1 MWNGEET
8 YLKTPKSVSL
18 ILMSSRVVRNF
29 TSLKSVNIFSLICV
43 VPPCRHTNCTVPRRN
58 YTLNFSEN
66 VFTFI
71 LFGSTLLSN
80 SFFFIATKTIFAC
93 IVIFVPKTCY
103 VAQNDKQ
110 FLLSWL
116 SNWYLICWAFHNCL
130 RVKYTHSAVVSV
142 TFIVVVARRFCL
154 TQNRITDT
162 RSTNND
168 NDLCSANIFQS
179 TEKNFFFHSF
189 DCDKMNAINKLYR
202 PTSRILERLWA
213 RWAEVKRWMS
223 EIWRNKIED

>member
-1 MWNGEET
+1 MVEKLTWKPRNP
-8 YLKTPKSVSL
+8 YLWYWCHRG
-18 ILMSSRVVRNF
+18 SSEISPRSKALTFSHWSASFHLVDTQIALCRVVIIHRISRK
-29 TSLKSVNIFSLICV
+29 TSLHSFYSA
-43 VPPCRHTNCTVPRRN
+43 RHFCLTH
-58 YTLNFSEN
+58 L
-66 VFTFI
+66 
-71 LFGSTLLSN
+71 
-80 SFFFIATKTIFAC
+80 FFIATKTIFAC

-179 TEKNFFFHSF
+179 TEKNFFFIRSTVIRWTRS
-189 DCDKMNAINKLYR
+189 INY
-202 PTSRILERLWA
+202 TVRL
-213 RWAEVKRWMS
+213 REY
-223 EIWRNKIED
+223 